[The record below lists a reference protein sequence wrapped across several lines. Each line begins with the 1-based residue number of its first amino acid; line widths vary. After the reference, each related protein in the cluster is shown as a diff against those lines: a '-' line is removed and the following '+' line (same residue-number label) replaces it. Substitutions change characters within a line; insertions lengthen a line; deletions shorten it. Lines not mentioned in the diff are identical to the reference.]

1 MIQFEFVARNG
12 AKLLAH
18 YAIEDGR
25 LTVRCRGGTMSAVAG
40 VNEIANAFLRDNLMR
55 LILGEIDVPENA
67 GTGDTAHLGSS
78 TA

>member
-18 YAIEDGR
+18 YAIKDGR
-25 LTVRCRGGTMSAVAG
+25 LTVQCRGRTMSVVAG

-55 LILGEIDVPENA
+55 LMLGEIDMPEKA
-67 GTGDTAHLGSS
+67 GAGDAAPLGSN
-78 TA
+78 AA